1 MALQLS
7 NPSVRIHKDDETLF
21 PSITDGRSTYSSP
34 LTDILK
40 DLRRKHIV
48 AATATTGKHMSYI
61 KEEEEEET
69 VGSHGET
76 CTCQA
81 TFKSPSA
88 LFGGASFGR
97 TESVKQLTD
106 MVSTGE
112 SFRICQQ
119 CGKKEP
125 FDPIGDIQE
134 PRASKRASKIS
145 IKASSTRPTMAA
157 PHHATAL
164 LECTPHLRH
173 LSLAS
178 TDMQGAGNLNSS
190 RGILSLVTSPSPTPA
205 TATGEATLIFNY
217 RTCLARNTANQQAAS
232 ELASFLWVLSH
243 EMSLEDYGSVENEV
257 FSQVFSMV
265 HSTERNKRMAGVAA
279 LDALIDTPSADDEK
293 KAIKFGNNLKYGLQ
307 APQGDYEFLSAVSA
321 SLGHMATR
329 AANVDL
335 VESEVTRALEWLGT
349 ERSGR
354 RLAASLTL
362 LEIAIHAPT
371 AFFSITSQSNT
382 TVATSGGTNQFL
394 ELIFPVIRDVQPI
407 VRACA
412 VDALSQCLKILVDRQ
427 QMSLTS
433 MLCGLHFELMDGL
446 EYDPT
451 KKRKNGSQAV
461 LKADAANHG
470 SLLVI
475 SSMLEYTPIFVEP
488 RFDEICVAVLNFR
501 NHPKALIRLE
511 VVRLLPRLARRSPG
525 TFGRR
530 YLEDALLFL
539 LKCASTP
546 TPPRVGIDLRPTAF
560 TAIGQLVLAMVD
572 PKTGRVIG
580 GDAQP
585 MIKIL
590 PNPQQDFSPII
601 EVSDTGCIY
610 DKLPEIFALVRRG
623 LDRSRPA
630 SSSRGATADTRI
642 AALNCGAD
650 LVEALGTIAD
660 PYTPDLINDMFG
672 SGLSEDLIHCL
683 HAVAVHA
690 PSQQVSLL
698 RVFSVLEHHSYGSKS
713 DMVSFID
720 RASSRI
726 AFYKKCPCV
735 WRERRRPIP
744 FATHYRLT
752 TKKSMTMLLRFQ
764 ESKST
769 CLTRRK
775 QS

>member
-1 MALQLS
+1 MPLQLS
-7 NPSVRIHKDDETLF
+7 NPSVRINNDVETLF
-21 PSITDGRSTYSSP
+21 PNITDGRS
-34 LTDILK
+34 
-40 DLRRKHIV
+40 IV
-48 AATATTGKHMSYI
+48 AAATTTGKHMSYI
-61 KEEEEEET
+61 KEEEDT
-69 VGSHGET
+69 VGGGET
-76 CTCQA
+76 CTCQ
-81 TFKSPSA
+81 TFAKSPST

-97 TESVKQLTD
+97 TESVKQLND

-112 SFRICQQ
+112 SFRMCQQ

-125 FDPIGDIQE
+125 FDPIGEIQE
-134 PRASKRASKIS
+134 PRKKGASKIS
-145 IKASSTRPTMAA
+145 SKTRPTMAA
-157 PHHATAL
+157 PQHASAL

-190 RGILSLVTSPSPTPA
+190 RGILSLVSPSPTPA
-205 TATGEATLIFNY
+205 NATGEATLIFNY
-217 RTCLARNTANQQAAS
+217 RTCLARNAANQQAAS

-243 EMSLEDYGSVENEV
+243 EMSLDDYGSVENEV

-265 HSTERNKRMAGVAA
+265 HSTESNKRMAGVAA

-307 APQGDYEFLSAVSA
+307 VPQGDYEFLSAVAA

-451 KKRKNGSQAV
+451 KKRKNGSQTV
-461 LKADAANHG
+461 LKADAAHHG
-470 SLLVI
+470 SLLVV
-475 SSMLEYTPIFVEP
+475 SSMLEYTPNFVEP
-488 RFDEICVAVLNFR
+488 RFDEICVAVLNFC

-530 YLEDALLFL
+530 YLEDALSFL

-572 PKTGRVIG
+572 PETGRVIG

-590 PNPQQDFSPII
+590 PNPHKDFSPII

-660 PYTPDLINDMFG
+660 PYTSDLINDMFG

-683 HAVAVHA
+683 HAVAVYA
-690 PSQQVSLL
+690 PSQQVSLCEL
-698 RVFSVLEHHSYGSKS
+698 
-713 DMVSFID
+713 
-720 RASSRI
+720 
-726 AFYKKCPCV
+726 
-735 WRERRRPIP
+735 
-744 FATHYRLT
+744 
-752 TKKSMTMLLRFQ
+752 
-764 ESKST
+764 
-769 CLTRRK
+769 
-775 QS
+775 